1 MLSRIHFAPL
11 ALFVASLLVYA
22 GAAQAQD
29 KDTKV
34 LAKGTFHNADK
45 AGKGTATIYQLADGK
60 RVLRLTDFETDN
72 GPDLHVRLIAAD
84 DAKDTT
90 SAAKAEFVEL
100 AKLKGNKGN
109 QNYDLPKDV
118 DLSKYKVVSIW
129 CNRFSVNFAAA
140 PLVAAKSNT
149 P

>member
-1 MLSRIHFAPL
+1 MLSRIKFAGL
-11 ALFVASLLVYA
+11 ALFVASLILYSA
-22 GAAQAQD
+22 TTQAQE
-29 KDTKV
+29 KGPQV
-34 LAKGTFHNADK
+34 LAKGDFHKAEK
-45 AGKGTATIYQLADGK
+45 AGKGTATVYKLADGK

-84 DAKDTT
+84 DAKDTA
-90 SAAKAEFVEL
+90 SVAKSEYVEV

-118 DLSKYKVVSIW
+118 DLSKYRVVSIW

-140 PLVAAKSNT
+140 PLKVEK
-149 P
+149 

>member
-1 MLSRIHFAPL
+1 MLSRLTFAAL
-11 ALFVASLLVYA
+11 ALFVASVFLYA
-22 GAAQAQD
+22 PAAQAQD
-29 KDTKV
+29 KGSKV
-34 LAKGTFHNADK
+34 VAKGDFHNADK
-45 AGKGTATIYQLADGK
+45 AGKGTATVYEVADGK
-60 RVLRLTDFETDN
+60 RILRLSEFETDN

-84 DAKDTT
+84 DAKDTD
-90 SAAKAEFVEL
+90 SVKKAEFVEL

-140 PLVAAKSNT
+140 PLTVAK
-149 P
+149 

>member
-1 MLSRIHFAPL
+1 MLSRLTLVAL
-11 ALFVASLLVYA
+11 ALFVASAFLYTP
-22 GAAQAQD
+22 AAPAQD
-29 KDTKV
+29 KDSKV
-34 LAKGTFHNADK
+34 VAKGDFHNADK
-45 AGKGTATIYQLADGK
+45 AGKGTATVYEVADGK
-60 RVLRLTDFETDN
+60 RVLRLSNFQTDN

-84 DAKDTT
+84 DAKDTD
-90 SAAKAEFVEL
+90 SVKKAEFVEL

-140 PLVAAKSNT
+140 PLKAVK
-149 P
+149 

>member
-1 MLSRIHFAPL
+1 MLSRIQFAAL
-11 ALFVASLLVYA
+11 ALFAASVLVYT
-22 GAAQAQD
+22 GAVAAQD
-29 KDTKV
+29 KDSKV
-34 LAKGTFHNADK
+34 LAKGDFHKADK
-45 AGKGTATIYQLADGK
+45 TGKGTATVYQLKDGK

-84 DAKDTT
+84 DAKDTD
-90 SAAKAEFVEL
+90 SVKKAEFVEL

-109 QNYDLPKDV
+109 QNYDLPGDL

-140 PLVAAKSNT
+140 PLTAEK
-149 P
+149 